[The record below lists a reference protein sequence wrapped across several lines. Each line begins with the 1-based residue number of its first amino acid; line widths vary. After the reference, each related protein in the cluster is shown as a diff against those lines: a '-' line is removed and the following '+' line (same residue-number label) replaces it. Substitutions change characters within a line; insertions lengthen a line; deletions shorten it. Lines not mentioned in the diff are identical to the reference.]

1 MLRRSPRSQR
11 RYRPGI
17 APDCL
22 FSRAAR
28 TAARTLSPFIF
39 SIVLCPAALVKTQLL
54 HDAVFHLDAIEL
66 FEHRLRTEPEEEERA
81 DGADQVDGTPV
92 R

>member
-1 MLRRSPRSQR
+1 MAFPQN
-11 RYRPGI
+11 
-17 APDCL
+17 CL
-22 FSRAAR
+22 
-28 TAARTLSPFIF
+28 
-39 SIVLCPAALVKTQLL
+39 LCQAVFDF
-54 HDAVFHLDAIEL
+54 DAVEL

>member
-1 MLRRSPRSQR
+1 MTRIKL
-11 RYRPGI
+11 GE
-17 APDCL
+17 
-22 FSRAAR
+22 
-28 TAARTLSPFIF
+28 
-39 SIVLCPAALVKTQLL
+39 KTVFDL
-54 HDAVFHLDAIEL
+54 DAVEL